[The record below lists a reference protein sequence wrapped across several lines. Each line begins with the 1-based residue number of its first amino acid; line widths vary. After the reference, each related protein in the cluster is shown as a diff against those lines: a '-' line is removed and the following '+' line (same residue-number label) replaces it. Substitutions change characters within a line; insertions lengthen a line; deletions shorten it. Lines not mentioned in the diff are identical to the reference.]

1 MILTNKEKS
10 IQDQSKLNKLF
21 STPVPNV
28 YSHNTTISKPLYAT
42 PSTPST
48 SSSSSSSSSSSLKPL
63 SSHTSLIYVIKYY
76 DNNTDVEPLITDL
89 SEGTDENECAQIA
102 LFFAGSSLLHIP
114 NKIVYNL
121 KKYTPKSLLRE
132 IDGDLTVAVEKC
144 LIVISNLS
152 STYFDDRWK
161 ALNSTILHKQTQNS
175 ASNYI
180 YNKVIDCLLSGTK
193 EKGPM
198 IEIMKNEFGR
208 ETYSQ
213 GVTSRKFKITDTY
226 YNAGLTTYS
235 LTTPKLIQ
243 QRQRHAFKSLKLAN
257 NNIIAANLIELY
269 TQIDYPDE
277 SEIWKRGKELCKAK
291 KKNKK
296 GKKYTMRNRHKNEY
310 WKDHENRTFIEDNIL
325 LYKYLTDNG
334 IMIPIV
340 GDHKSGGR
348 VVDSFTLMPSWIR
361 SMIKIDG
368 EPIVEVDYSCLHPN
382 IAVSLY
388 GGEQKYI
395 THKSISKDT
404 GIDKEIIKIEH
415 LSFFNK
421 HQLEMKRSPLY
432 NYYMTT
438 ENRMIKNIVNEKIC
452 SNYKMTSQ
460 RLFKKEVDIMTEVVR
475 RLNIEGINVGY
486 VYDALFTTQKNAERV
501 REVMNRVASD
511 FAVYTTAK

>member
-10 IQDQSKLNKLF
+10 ILDQSKLNKLF

-28 YSHNTTISKPLYAT
+28 YSHNTTISKPLYT
-42 PSTPST
+42 T
-48 SSSSSSSSSSSLKPL
+48 SSSSSSSLTPL
-63 SSHTSLIYVIKYY
+63 SSSNTSLIYIINDY

-89 SEGTDENECAQIA
+89 AECTDENQCAQIA
-102 LFFAGSSLLHIP
+102 LFFASSSLLHIP

-121 KKYTPKSLLRE
+121 KKYTSKSLLRE
-132 IDGDLTVAVEKC
+132 IDKDLTVAVEKC

-152 STYFDDRWK
+152 STYFNDKWK
-161 ALNSTILHKQTQNS
+161 TLNSTILHEQTQNS

-180 YNKVIDCLLSGTK
+180 YNKVIDCLLSGSK

-198 IEIMKNEFGR
+198 IEIMKNKFGK

-226 YNAGLTTYS
+226 YNAGLTTYN
-235 LTTPKLIQ
+235 LTTPKLIR
-243 QRQRHAFKSLKLAN
+243 QRQKHTFKTLKIASD
-257 NNIIAANLIELY
+257 NIIAANLIELY
-269 TQIDYPDE
+269 SQIDYPDE
-277 SEIWKRGKELCKAK
+277 SEILKRGKELCKAK

-296 GKKYTMRNRHKNEY
+296 GKTYTMRNRHKNEY

-348 VVDSFTLMPSWIR
+348 VVDCFTLMPSWIR
-361 SMIKIDG
+361 AMIKIDG
-368 EPIVEVDYSCLHPN
+368 EPIVEVDYACLHPN
-382 IAVSLY
+382 IAISLY
-388 GGEQKYI
+388 GGAQKYI
-395 THKSISKDT
+395 THKSISDDT
-404 GIDKEIIKIEH
+404 GIDKDIIKIEH

-421 HQLEMKRSPLY
+421 QRAEMKKSPLY
-432 NYYMTT
+432 NYYTST
-438 ENRMIKNIVNEKIC
+438 ENRMIKNIINEKIC
-452 SNYKMTSQ
+452 LNYKITSQ
-460 RLFKKEVDIMTEVVR
+460 RLFEKEVEIMTEVIR
-475 RLNIEGINVGY
+475 RLNLEGINAGY
-486 VYDALFTTQKNAERV
+486 VYDALFTTQKNVDRV

-511 FAVYTTAK
+511 LSIYTTAK